1 MKKTVGLFLA
11 AGLTLLGLA
20 ACKPEPTVTPSIT
33 LSVAP
38 TTLSLQVGSTETVT
52 ATVAPSGTEVTWTSS
67 DESVATV
74 AGGVVTAI
82 KAGKAT
88 ITAKAGEKTA
98 TCEVT
103 VTEAPVQY
111 SITLSDE
118 ILSIEAGS
126 TATLTATVLP
136 EGTPVQWGST
146 NEEVATVEGG
156 VISALVPGT
165 ATITASA
172 GTITAQC
179 IVTVTEKVVIDDGEG
194 IAIDL
199 CESNNGWQT
208 TGELVLD
215 MENKTQGGA
224 SLSTTLTEGD
234 QVQIIFQ
241 KPFDTPVD
249 ASSIDYDKAVLSM
262 DVWFEDVT
270 KLNLGG
276 NIEASQFEI
285 GSSENPDQ
293 EEVSWPVSEW
303 NIKNGWN
310 HIELRFKGA
319 KTNDQINMAQIKRI
333 RWYHAAKIG
342 STTIKIDDIRIVER
356 EPEDQGE
363 GVAIDLCEASAGW
376 QTTGELVL
384 DMENKTQGG
393 ASLSTTLTEGDQVQ
407 IIFQKP
413 FDTPVDASSIDYD
426 KAVLSMDVWFEDVT
440 KLNLGGNIEAS
451 QFEIGSSENPDQEEV
466 SWPVSEWNIKN
477 GWNHIELRFKGA
489 KTNDQINMAQIKRI
503 RWYHAAKIGSTTIK
517 IDDIRIVERDAS
529 STEKPSDPGAV
540 YITHCED
547 VTGWEHVASLGLDMD
562 NHQEGKA
569 CLSASA
575 PGPFVWIF
583 NLENAVDCSSVTK
596 EKGHLSFDIYVS
608 NAAGMKLNDGNGQI
622 EISSTTK
629 DDDAEYCWDIKSLN
643 LKDGWNHIDL
653 PLSTASVSGGEPNM
667 AAINHFRFYHV
678 GWETDSPV
686 AVKLDNIR
694 MRNLGQ

>member
-67 DESVATV
+67 DEGVATV

-199 CESNNGWQT
+199 CESNN
-208 TGELVLD
+208 
-215 MENKTQGGA
+215 
-224 SLSTTLTEGD
+224 
-234 QVQIIFQ
+234 
-241 KPFDTPVD
+241 
-249 ASSIDYDKAVLSM
+249 
-262 DVWFEDVT
+262 
-270 KLNLGG
+270 
-276 NIEASQFEI
+276 
-285 GSSENPDQ
+285 
-293 EEVSWPVSEW
+293 
-303 NIKNGWN
+303 
-310 HIELRFKGA
+310 
-319 KTNDQINMAQIKRI
+319 
-333 RWYHAAKIG
+333 
-342 STTIKIDDIRIVER
+342 
-356 EPEDQGE
+356 
-363 GVAIDLCEASAGW
+363 GW